1 MLKDFLNN
9 LKELSKELGGR
20 LRASRLFLL
29 GTCYAFLLAVIVLR
43 LYRLQI
49 LDGETYLNDYIQKTE
64 KTVTSPATRGNIFDC
79 NGKLLA
85 YNRLSYN
92 VTVQDTGDYKTVGE
106 RNAMLYR
113 LVKILNAHGETV
125 VGRLEIGVDENGEYC
140 YTSISEDARK
150 RFLRDL
156 YGLRRVEDLTGPT
169 GNYPADITAE
179 ELIRRRVKYY
189 GLDRLKNKDGNC
201 RMHSAKDMRAERIA
215 NLNVILRNDSI

>member
-1 MLKDFLNN
+1 MLKDFLKN

-29 GTCYAFLLAVIVLR
+29 GTAYAFLLAVMVMR

-49 LDGETYLNDYIQKTE
+49 LEGETYLNDYIQKTE

-92 VTVQDTGDYKTVGE
+92 VTVQDTGDYKTVAE

-125 VGRLEIGVDENGEYC
+125 VGRLEIGVGENGE
-140 YTSISEDARK
+140 
-150 RFLRDL
+150 
-156 YGLRRVEDLTGPT
+156 
-169 GNYPADITAE
+169 
-179 ELIRRRVKYY
+179 
-189 GLDRLKNKDGNC
+189 
-201 RMHSAKDMRAERIA
+201 
-215 NLNVILRNDSI
+215 

>member
-113 LVKILNAHGETV
+113 LVKILNAHGM
-125 VGRLEIGVDENGEYC
+125 
-140 YTSISEDARK
+140 
-150 RFLRDL
+150 
-156 YGLRRVEDLTGPT
+156 
-169 GNYPADITAE
+169 ADIW
-179 ELIRRRVKYY
+179 V
-189 GLDRLKNKDGNC
+189 C
-201 RMHSAKDMRAERIA
+201 RAELGPIRKIYEDQISTLKQ
-215 NLNVILRNDSI
+215 NEREHGGRYEYPQESDRNTGDTCDRGCDP